1 MTPRQALH
9 LKKFNYSTDT
19 YPFKTDLESLFG
31 ISKLSMLHEY
41 LGSFDM
47 FDQGSE
53 QSTIAH
59 KIFYAHFKKPESSF
73 QRIYTNFIETF
84 IAQIVPHKFYY
95 QTVPTFRVGLPGNKF
110 VGNFHKDTFY
120 NHKPYELNF
129 NLSICNY
136 QGDAGLFTED
146 TPNSGNYIGIEIDY
160 GEVLCFDHIDCMH
173 GSQINTTGKTML
185 SIDFRLALAEEYFDD
200 SDAFSV
206 NTHAAFKIGD
216 YFNEK
221 LIKV

>member
-1 MTPRQALH
+1 MSPRQALH
-9 LKKFNYSTDT
+9 LKKFNYPTEIYS
-19 YPFKTDLESLFG
+19 FRNDLERLFG
-31 ISKLSMLHEY
+31 ITELSRLHEY

-47 FDQGSE
+47 FDQSNE

-73 QRIYTNFIETF
+73 QAIYIKFIETF
-84 IAQIVPHKFYY
+84 IAQIVPYKFYY

-120 NHKPYELNF
+120 NHKSYELNF

-136 QGDAGLFTED
+136 HGDAGLFTED
-146 TPNSGNYIGIEIDY
+146 APNSGRYIGMEIDY
-160 GEVLCFDHIDCMH
+160 GEVMCFDHIDCMH
-173 GSQINTTGKTML
+173 GSRINTTGKTML

-200 SDAFSV
+200 PDAFSI
-206 NTHAAFKIGD
+206 NTHSAFKIGD

-221 LIKV
+221 LINI